1 MRFLIYLIAYFL
13 ANYSLFFAKEVEC
26 QGAVL
31 RVLNKTTNEKKYFT
45 TPLSQTIELYNSSI
59 VIHRCVKLEN
69 EGKNDEVALMTHKMK
84 SKLNK
89 EEIKLEIKSVE
100 EKLKMMTSRIEILA
114 FECMPDPQITLLF
127 KTGYFEKEH
136 RSSKVYVE
144 EVNGKESLNIMFS
157 KGFDS
162 YDEAGIPFEEYVA
175 NPFFTIKGGDA
186 KMHINLLKK
195 RLEL

>member
-89 EEIKLEIKSVE
+89 EEVFMGWIFKS
-100 EKLKMMTSRIEILA
+100 T
-114 FECMPDPQITLLF
+114 Q
-127 KTGYFEKEH
+127 Y
-136 RSSKVYVE
+136 
-144 EVNGKESLNIMFS
+144 LNSPNNPI
-157 KGFDS
+157 
-162 YDEAGIPFEEYVA
+162 YDI
-175 NPFFTIKGGDA
+175 
-186 KMHINLLKK
+186 
-195 RLEL
+195 RLEECLIEDPIFLKNNESI

>member
-89 EEIKLEIKSVE
+89 EEVFMGWIFKS
-100 EKLKMMTSRIEILA
+100 T
-114 FECMPDPQITLLF
+114 Q
-127 KTGYFEKEH
+127 Y
-136 RSSKVYVE
+136 
-144 EVNGKESLNIMFS
+144 LNSPNNPI
-157 KGFDS
+157 
-162 YDEAGIPFEEYVA
+162 YDI
-175 NPFFTIKGGDA
+175 
-186 KMHINLLKK
+186 
-195 RLEL
+195 RLEECLVEDPIFLKNNESI

>member
-31 RVLNKTTNEKKYFT
+31 RVLNKTTNEKNYFT

-84 SKLNK
+84 NKLNK
-89 EEIKLEIKSVE
+89 EQVFFGWIFKS
-100 EKLKMMTSRIEILA
+100 T
-114 FECMPDPQITLLF
+114 Q
-127 KTGYFEKEH
+127 Y
-136 RSSKVYVE
+136 
-144 EVNGKESLNIMFS
+144 LNSPNNPI
-157 KGFDS
+157 
-162 YDEAGIPFEEYVA
+162 YDI
-175 NPFFTIKGGDA
+175 
-186 KMHINLLKK
+186 
-195 RLEL
+195 RLEECLIEDPIFLKNNKSI